1 MFSKKPKVQVET
13 FSGKA
18 LRPNQYIKKR
28 ITTEDL
34 GHILVQFENG
44 ARGMVSVSEVAAGR
58 KNHIVFEVYGTKKAL
73 WWDHERPNELMI
85 GNRNKPNG
93 FVLKDGMLMDESIR
107 DYAHYPAGH
116 NEGYPTCVKNFCR
129 NVYRHIRNRRRKV
142 DFATFED
149 GHIANAIVDAVLLS
163 SEKERWVAVK
173 E

>member
-1 MFSKKPKVQVET
+1 
-13 FSGKA
+13 
-18 LRPNQYIKKR
+18 
-28 ITTEDL
+28 
-34 GHILVQFENG
+34 
-44 ARGMVSVSEVAAGR
+44 
-58 KNHIVFEVYGTKKAL
+58 
-73 WWDHERPNELMI
+73 MI
-85 GNRNKPNG
+85 GNRNEPNG

-129 NVYRHIRNRRRKV
+129 NVYRHIRNRRRKI

-163 SEKERWVAVK
+163 NENERWVTVK